1 MLHSAQESIDLHC
14 NYKRKKFLRQ
24 VRGASNKVRTHLQK
38 NLKLK
43 IIFNLISFK
52 KEVQCVFI
60 LSDICISIS

>member
-14 NYKRKKFLRQ
+14 NYKKKFLRQ
-24 VRGASNKVRTHLQK
+24 VCGASNKVRTHLQK

-52 KEVQCVFI
+52 KEVQCIFI

>member
-14 NYKRKKFLRQ
+14 NYKKKILRQ
-24 VRGASNKVRTHLQK
+24 VCGASNKVRTHLQK

-52 KEVQCVFI
+52 KEVQCIFI

>member
-14 NYKRKKFLRQ
+14 NYKKKNLRQ

-52 KEVQCVFI
+52 KEVQCIFI

>member
-14 NYKRKKFLRQ
+14 NYKKKILRQ

-52 KEVQCVFI
+52 KEVQCFFI